1 MVYLDNKKIQI
12 AIIVFLFIGFIF
24 TTSSAFSYWQ
34 EVTVSNDVEI
44 IDIGEPVEIVV
55 TDLNTSPETVSLV
68 PNGYVMQIND
78 VEYVTLTYQVG
89 VSEEL
94 LSTVNLIISK
104 NNVLINGD
112 STYSHLIDIDIMGMG
127 DEATVDLFN
136 NTITITVVVRLIE
149 PIDSQEANDLGL
161 DPSLVNV
168 ADSVAAYNAIKGQ
181 NVSFQLLFEL
191 ENKE

>member
-1 MVYLDNKKIQI
+1 MLSGKKIQI
-12 AIIVFLFIGFIF
+12 AVVVFLFVGFIF
-24 TTSSAFSYWQ
+24 TSTSAFSYWQ

-44 IDIGEPVEIVV
+44 ISIGEPMEIIV

-68 PNGYVMQIND
+68 PSGYAMEVND

-89 VSEEL
+89 VSREL
-94 LSTVNLIISK
+94 LDTVNLIITK
-104 NNVLINGD
+104 DNVLIGGD
-112 STYSHLIDIDIMGMG
+112 ATYAHLIDIDIMQMG
-127 DEATVDLFN
+127 EEATLDLFN
-136 NTITITVVVRLIE
+136 DTITITIVIRLIE
-149 PIDSQEANDLGL
+149 PIDSQEADDLGL

-168 ADSVAAYNAIKGQ
+168 EDSVAAYNAIKGQ